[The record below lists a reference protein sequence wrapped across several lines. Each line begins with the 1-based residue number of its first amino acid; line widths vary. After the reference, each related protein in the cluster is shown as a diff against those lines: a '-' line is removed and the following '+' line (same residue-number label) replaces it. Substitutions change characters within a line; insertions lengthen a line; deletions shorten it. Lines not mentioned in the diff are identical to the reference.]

1 MAALHSKAVDYVKT
15 GQPAEMPKRLRLNMW
30 PHFMEKK
37 HKRKEQIY
45 HSDKILGLL
54 YDKVESV
61 NFIPL
66 YEEPFDKRI
75 LRAYVM
81 EDSMLRIVRQ
91 TKSQYDTAM
100 RRIMAQHEIKT
111 EFEVWTTFVL
121 SKPRVGSDYKIQE
134 EMGTISDALKDRFRK
149 VCIDRAGGNDFAL
162 LGKFVAGMYKVT
174 KEELDIAL
182 AECRRTKLV
191 SGREVPCRKMEPR
204 YMPLISFPWLFEKE
218 LGRIAT
224 GIEGNKQIEDTLPLS
239 VLNNNSRKRGTGAA
253 SNLDDF
259 IQMEDGRTIHRGEE
273 LDLFNANAINDDK
286 SNSGDSDVSEARS
299 VHDYRDGHDLV
310 RGTNGEVVIN
320 TEFKPKPVPQ
330 DLLSGTGV
338 EEVIPRTEL
347 DGLVGQVLE
356 PVKRTPSATP
366 TEPNSRQSAVFVQIT
381 HSTKQDE
388 LTNQV
393 VEPTR
398 HLALSAEKLENRLSS
413 SSYEPM
419 DTPNFSSEDE
429 TIEELVEIEIKESAL
444 EKLERMMRS

>member
-1 MAALHSKAVDYVKT
+1 
-15 GQPAEMPKRLRLNMW
+15 MPKRLKLNMW

-45 HSDKILGLL
+45 HSGKVLGLL

-66 YEEPFDKRI
+66 YEEPFDRRI
-75 LRAYVM
+75 LRAYKL
-81 EDSMLRIVRQ
+81 EDSMLKIVRQ

-100 RRIMAQHEIKT
+100 RRIMAQREIQT

-121 SKPRVGSDYKIQE
+121 SKPRVGSDYKVQE
-134 EMGTISDALKDRFRK
+134 EMGIISDALKDRFRK
-149 VCIDRAGGNDFAL
+149 VCIDMAGGKNFAL

-191 SGREVPCRKMEPR
+191 GGREVPCRKMEPK

-224 GIEGNKQIEDTLPLS
+224 GMEGNDDIEDMLPPL
-239 VLNNNSRKRGTGAA
+239 VLNNYTRKRGTGAA
-253 SNLDDF
+253 PDLDDF
-259 IQMEDGRTIHRGEE
+259 IQMEDGRAIHRGEE
-273 LDLFNANAINDDK
+273 LDLFNSNAVDDDK
-286 SNSGDSDVSEARS
+286 SDSGDSEFSEARS
-299 VHDYRDGHDLV
+299 VRDYRDGHDV
-310 RGTNGEVVIN
+310 VMGRNGELVIK
-320 TEFKPKPVPQ
+320 TVFEPRLVPI

-347 DGLVGQVLE
+347 DGLTDKVLE
-356 PVKRTPSATP
+356 PVRRTPWIFSAERDSRPSSSLIELTP
-366 TEPNSRQSAVFVQIT
+366 TTEEDSAASQILEPFGRLT
-381 HSTKQDE
+381 LSTM
-388 LTNQV
+388 
-393 VEPTR
+393 EPG
-398 HLALSAEKLENRLSS
+398 NRLSNS
-413 SSYEPM
+413 SFELM

-429 TIEELVEIEIKESAL
+429 IVEEQVELVEERIEFEVKESAL
-444 EKLERMMRS
+444 ERLERMMNS